1 LSTYKN
7 FWDNL
12 VKRVDLDHKD
22 CSICKS
28 KHDDLDHDPHRV
40 LVVDCYHI
48 FEYTCLNS
56 HTAKHNACPVC
67 KTIWFEPV
75 DLSLKSSR
83 EEDKVENS
91 TQFAERLHTDY
102 GSVRYWFYEEPAFKT
117 KAAPSNVAW
126 IAYHGCTVINL
137 QKIICEDKGIDG
149 NGCDR
154 LLEAER
160 MEIQKLIQKAR
171 SDGHAAQG
179 FSLLCI
185 ASWKEPFQIAQLLFD
200 ALISSQGERLQEMF
214 KEEVQIGRSKKDIL
228 GTTEERWKNF
238 SAGSPYDAVFV
249 QLFLLIVWIMHV
261 EGKDDC
267 YVYMSGRWTPRDTA
281 HVEVWLSSV
290 DGFQQIGFKDM
301 D

>member
-1 LSTYKN
+1 MSIKTSC
-7 FWDNL
+7 
-12 VKRVDLDHKD
+12 VD
-22 CSICKS
+22 
-28 KHDDLDHDPHRV
+28 
-40 LVVDCYHI
+40 
-48 FEYTCLNS
+48 
-56 HTAKHNACPVC
+56 
-67 KTIWFEPV
+67 
-75 DLSLKSSR
+75 
-83 EEDKVENS
+83 DKVEIS
-91 TQFAERLHTDY
+91 TQLAEKFNMDY
-102 GSVRYWFYEEPAFKT
+102 GSVRYWFYDEPAFKT
-117 KAAPSNVAW
+117 QAAPSNVAW
-126 IAYHGCTVINL
+126 IEYHEYTFINL

-179 FSLLCI
+179 FSLFCI

-214 KEEVQIGRSKKDIL
+214 KEEVQIGKSKKDIL
-228 GTTEERWKNF
+228 DTTEERWKNF

-261 EGKDDC
+261 QGKDGC
-267 YVYMSGRWTPRDTA
+267 YVYMSGQWTPRDTA

-290 DGFQQIGFKDM
+290 DGFE
-301 D
+301 